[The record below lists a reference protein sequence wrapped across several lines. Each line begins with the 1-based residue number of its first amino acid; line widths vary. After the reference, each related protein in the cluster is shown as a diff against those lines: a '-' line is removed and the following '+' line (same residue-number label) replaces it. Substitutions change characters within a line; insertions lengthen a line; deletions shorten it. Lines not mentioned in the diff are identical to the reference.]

1 LEIGEDRGWQRQ
13 HLVRRLVH
21 LIYLHRSLAYPSTAL
36 LISTAMKQTPIT
48 QRISSL
54 ISWVLVADLGLV
66 LLSLGWFL
74 VAVLGRSMN
83 LDLGLD
89 LWYSLW
95 NPLILPAL
103 SVLMAGAIASGIVGW
118 VGRRF
123 NTDPS

>member
-1 LEIGEDRGWQRQ
+1 
-13 HLVRRLVH
+13 
-21 LIYLHRSLAYPSTAL
+21 
-36 LISTAMKQTPIT
+36 MKETPIT

-83 LDLGLD
+83 VDLGLD

-95 NPLILPAL
+95 NPLIMPAL

-118 VGRRF
+118 VSRRF
-123 NTDPS
+123 NANPS

>member
-1 LEIGEDRGWQRQ
+1 
-13 HLVRRLVH
+13 
-21 LIYLHRSLAYPSTAL
+21 
-36 LISTAMKQTPIT
+36 MKQTPIT

-83 LDLGLD
+83 VDLGLD

-95 NPLILPAL
+95 NPLIMPAL
-103 SVLMAGAIASGIVGW
+103 GVLMAGAIASGIVGW

-123 NTDPS
+123 NADAS

>member
-1 LEIGEDRGWQRQ
+1 MEKP
-13 HLVRRLVH
+13 
-21 LIYLHRSLAYPSTAL
+21 SL
-36 LISTAMKQTPIT
+36 T
-48 QRISSL
+48 QRISGL
-54 ISWVLVADLGLV
+54 ISWVLVVDLGLV

-103 SVLMAGAIASGIVGW
+103 SVLMAGAIASGVVGW
-118 VGRRF
+118 VSRRF
-123 NTDPS
+123 KRDPA

>member
-1 LEIGEDRGWQRQ
+1 
-13 HLVRRLVH
+13 
-21 LIYLHRSLAYPSTAL
+21 
-36 LISTAMKQTPIT
+36 MKPMPLT
-48 QRISSL
+48 QRISNL

-95 NPLILPAL
+95 NPLIMPAL
-103 SVLMAGAIASGIVGW
+103 GVLMAGAIASGIVGW

>member
-1 LEIGEDRGWQRQ
+1 
-13 HLVRRLVH
+13 
-21 LIYLHRSLAYPSTAL
+21 
-36 LISTAMKQTPIT
+36 MT
-48 QRISSL
+48 QRISNL

-74 VAVLGRSMN
+74 VAVLGHSMN
-83 LDLGLD
+83 VDLGLD

-95 NPLILPAL
+95 NPLIMPAL

-123 NTDPS
+123 NADAS

>member
-1 LEIGEDRGWQRQ
+1 
-13 HLVRRLVH
+13 
-21 LIYLHRSLAYPSTAL
+21 
-36 LISTAMKQTPIT
+36 MKQMTLT

-66 LLSLGWFL
+66 LLSLGWFM

-83 LDLGLD
+83 VDLGLD

-95 NPLILPAL
+95 NPLIMPAL